1 MKGLIL
7 IFVIALAASPI
18 FISCGNKHAEKPAAQ
33 ADTTHIQPAPV
44 HADTV
49 APGVLTAVFLDSVYH
64 ADPKKASKEYK
75 GKTITLMGEIK
86 AVHKNK
92 SPKHKGLN
100 WITLLTGSKEATS
113 HLMCTSPDPHFVGEL
128 KKGQQVTVKGI
139 CIGTVGHNVHLKE
152 SEIVQ

>member
-7 IFVIALAASPI
+7 ICGIALAASPI
-18 FISCGNKHAEKPAAQ
+18 FTSCGNKHADKPAAQ
-33 ADTTHIQPAPV
+33 ADTTHIQAAPV
-44 HADTV
+44 HADTI
-49 APGVLTAVFLDSVYH
+49 APTVLTAVFLDSVYH

-75 GKTITLMGEIK
+75 GKTITLKGEIK

-92 SPKHKGLN
+92 STKHKGLN

-113 HLMCTSPDPHFVGEL
+113 HLMCTSLDPHFVGEL